1 MQRLH
6 MKPTCRRRAVAGLCC
21 IARVFIQC
29 RMRCDRQ
36 HAHSNYWKPAF
47 IVINATDNFNYD
59 TLQRQLGTAVTLIDA
74 DQVIFLSMVELS
86 RSPLDGAEWEAFA
99 LYLEGDPNRQLPQ
112 GVYRLAHPAFGERDL
127 FLSPKSPVQ
136 YEISI
141 SRRRAP

>member
-1 MQRLH
+1 
-6 MKPTCRRRAVAGLCC
+6 
-21 IARVFIQC
+21 
-29 RMRCDRQ
+29 MRCDRQ

-74 DQVIFLSMVELS
+74 DQVTFLSMVELS
-86 RSPLDGAEWEAFA
+86 RSPLDGAQWEAFA